1 MQSNKTI
8 LAIASPV
15 TQTAEA
21 VAQLI
26 KSRSRGQPP
35 AEMPA
40 FYRLGAEMVLVRSK
54 KGDAYY
60 VTTPNGCTC
69 PAAIYHPGQPCKHR
83 AEHFPAKQSGAAAY
97 QAKQKELRAQ
107 ALAGEGGSGK
117 LELAGDDL
125 AEFRPVFR
133 PEAVV

>member
-1 MQSNKTI
+1 MNKTI
-8 LAIASPV
+8 FEGGSLPKTQSIDAVTAMLRALNRPVDPLPAVVELAGDR
-15 TQTAEA
+15 A
-21 VAQLI
+21 VLI
-26 KSRSRGQPP
+26 RSR
-35 AEMPA
+35 
-40 FYRLGAEMVLVRSK
+40 
-54 KGDAYY
+54 KGDCYY
-60 VTTPNGCTC
+60 TVTASGCSC
-69 PAAIYHPGQPCKHR
+69 PAATYRPGQVCKHR

-97 QAKQKELRAQ
+97 QARQRELRAQ